1 MNSKNVRF
9 LVIDDVNVMTKL
21 ISQFLSE
28 FGFSDILCAEDGR
41 VAMNLLIQEYAAE
54 NPIDFVIADINMPNM
69 NGIDLLKTCRED
81 VRFHSL
87 PILLLTSESEKSLV
101 ISAILLGV
109 DDYLLKPFTKEDLHQ
124 KIKKALGKKT
134 PQK

>member
-1 MNSKNVRF
+1 MSSKDVRF

-21 ISQFLSE
+21 ISQFLND
-28 FGFSDILCAEDGR
+28 FGFSDIICAEDGK
-41 VAMNLLIQEYAAE
+41 VAMDILIREYTSN

-69 NGIDLLKTCRED
+69 NGIDLLKACRED

-109 DDYLLKPFTKEDLHQ
+109 DDYLLKPFTKEDLLQ
-124 KIKKALGKKT
+124 KISKALGKKA
-134 PQK
+134 PLK